1 MSLSRTS
8 AAFKSLLLSS
18 TTAAWSRKKT
28 LITALSLMYPSVV
41 GEATRNVSFWMFY
54 AQVRRG
60 CWRLWMK
67 SQNIQSGVIR
77 LFVVF
82 PSLFSADDTQSRQ
95 QLRSCLNPLLP
106 PASERASLKNVKKL
120 ILCFKC
126 ALSILIFRL
135 SLLLKSTK
143 CCFIKMLVV
152 FSVVSVSVWHYGG
165 LRKTCYIWNSLV
177 K

>member
-1 MSLSRTS
+1 
-8 AAFKSLLLSS
+8 
-18 TTAAWSRKKT
+18 
-28 LITALSLMYPSVV
+28 
-41 GEATRNVSFWMFY
+41 
-54 AQVRRG
+54 
-60 CWRLWMK
+60 MK

-165 LRKTCYIWNSLV
+165 LRKTCYI
-177 K
+177 